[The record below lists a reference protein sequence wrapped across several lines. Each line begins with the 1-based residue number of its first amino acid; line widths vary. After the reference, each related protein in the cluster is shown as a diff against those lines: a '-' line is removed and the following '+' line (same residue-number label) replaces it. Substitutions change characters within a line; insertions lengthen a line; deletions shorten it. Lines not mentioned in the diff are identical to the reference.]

1 MHIKL
6 TLHYCTTPHSSDG
19 IPELIYEAGY
29 LETECIAPQRKETM
43 RHLPL
48 NLMKFKLFLGNNSA
62 TNRKKD
68 NMKNN
73 SPISWQLTQNFLIEN
88 SPS

>member
-48 NLMKFKLFLGNNSA
+48 NLMKFKLF
-62 TNRKKD
+62 
-68 NMKNN
+68 
-73 SPISWQLTQNFLIEN
+73 
-88 SPS
+88 